1 MKEEIFAYI
10 LKMVSRE
17 TNLTQEMIV
26 SKCSKA
32 EVVDARYILA
42 KLLYDAGFYKSQI
55 AERHF
60 ACAQRSVFV
69 MLGNFDDRLK
79 YNRMMRISYER
90 IRKILGNDREESL
103 QIL

>member
-17 TNLTQEMIV
+17 TDLTQEMIV
-26 SKCSKA
+26 SKCSKT

-55 AERHF
+55 AERLRLS
-60 ACAQRSVFV
+60 QRSVFV

-90 IRKILGNDREESL
+90 IRKILGNDSE
-103 QIL
+103 

>member
-17 TNLTQEMIV
+17 TDRTQEMIV

-55 AERHF
+55 AERLRLS
-60 ACAQRSVFV
+60 QRSVFV